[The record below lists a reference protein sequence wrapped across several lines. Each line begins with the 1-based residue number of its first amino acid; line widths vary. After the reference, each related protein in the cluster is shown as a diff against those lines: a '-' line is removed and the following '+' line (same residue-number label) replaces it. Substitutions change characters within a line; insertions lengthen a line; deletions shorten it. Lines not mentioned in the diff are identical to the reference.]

1 MNMKTSL
8 FIVLLTGFFLAST
21 AASCSLKERVT
32 GSKNYITKKV
42 KPDPFNAIKLMGSAN
57 VIYQQ
62 DSRNHIEIYGS
73 DNIVALLETEVD
85 NGTLVIKFKKNVN
98 TQNRGE
104 LEVRVF
110 SPELNKLSIHGSGD
124 VKFVNGIQTQNNI
137 ELTIN
142 GSGDME
148 GSNFSCQKMAISING
163 SGDIDLQQIQSKQC
177 SASISGSGD
186 IKLNGKTIEA
196 KYSIAGS
203 GDISASEL
211 QATNAEAS
219 TAGSGAISCYAS
231 GKLTARVS
239 GSGDISYKGN
249 PQEINA
255 PRKGLH
261 KIE

>member
-1 MNMKTSL
+1 MKMKTSL

-21 AASCSLKERVT
+21 VASCSLKESVT
-32 GSKNYITKKV
+32 GSKNYITKEV
-42 KPDPFNAIKLMGSAN
+42 KPDPFNAIKLMGSADI
-57 VIYQQ
+57 IYQQ

-73 DNIVALLETEVD
+73 DNIIALLETVVD
-85 NGTLVIKFKKNVN
+85 GGTLVIKFKNNVN
-98 TQNRGE
+98 IQNRGK

-124 VKFVNGIQTQNNI
+124 VKFVNGIQTEKNI
-137 ELTIN
+137 ELSIH

-148 GSNFSCQKMAISING
+148 GSNFSCQKMAISIHG

-186 IKLNGKTIEA
+186 IGLTGKTAEA

-203 GDISASEL
+203 GDISASGL

-219 TAGSGAISCYAS
+219 TAGSGSISCYAS
-231 GKLTARVS
+231 GKLSANIS

-249 PQEINA
+249 PQEVNS

-261 KIE
+261 KLE

>member
-1 MNMKTSL
+1 MKTSL

-21 AASCSLKERVT
+21 ATSCSLKDRVT
-32 GSKNYITKKV
+32 GSKNYITKEV
-42 KPDPFNAIKLMGSAN
+42 KPDPFNAIKLMGSADI
-57 VIYQQ
+57 IYQQ

-73 DNIVALLETEVD
+73 DNIVALLETEV
-85 NGTLVIKFKKNVN
+85 NGGTLVIKFKKNVYI
-98 TQNRGE
+98 QNRGQ

-124 VKFVNGIQTQNNI
+124 VKFANGIQTQNDI

-148 GSNFSCQKMAISING
+148 GSNFSCRKMAISING
-163 SGDIDLQQIQSKQC
+163 SGDINLQQIQNKQC

-186 IKLNGKTIEA
+186 IELNGKTVEA

-211 QATNAEAS
+211 QATNVEAS

-231 GKLTARVS
+231 EKLVARIS

-249 PQEINA
+249 PQEIDS

-261 KIE
+261 PLK